1 MYNRFVKERIAI
13 APNNASVWNYLRGVL
28 DHAKIPYSELQAF
41 VLPYSLSQP
50 PLGTPPEVVDLESP
64 LPSKDSQL
72 PCVAAVEFMAD
83 IHEAAGE
90 LVKATEVGYVLHELN
105 TYLTYRSFGNPWQTS
120 TILYA
125 KGISLIKLSGV
136 HTSLITL

>member
-1 MYNRFVKERIAI
+1 
-13 APNNASVWNYLRGVL
+13 VL

-41 VLPYSLSQP
+41 VLPYSLPQP

-83 IHEAAGE
+83 IHEAAGGSD
-90 LVKATEVGYVLHELN
+90 LVKATEVGYVLHDLN
-105 TYLTYRSFGNPWQTS
+105 KHLTHRSFGNPWQMS
-120 TILYA
+120 MILYA
-125 KGISLIKLSGV
+125 KGRSLIKHFGV
-136 HTSLITL
+136 HTSLIFFCRYWEYRIAESLKTKSAGDG